1 MSSVTSSGRAARRV
15 PRGGGPVSRPEARS
29 LWRRAWSSPWTWR
42 LVTLIVFGGIWQGYS
57 TAAGSLLI
65 PTLTDTIKATFD
77 LLTGSEVYR
86 AFLVSNQAL
95 VIGFLISVVL
105 GIPIGLTAA
114 RFALAE
120 RILDPYVNIL
130 VVTPMAALIPI
141 LLMALGLGLPSRVIL
156 VVVFAIPMVI
166 VNSRAGVRQVDPE
179 LIEMSRSFG
188 ASEREIWRRIL
199 LPGALPAVMTG
210 IRLALGR
217 AITGMVIVE
226 LLMVS
231 VGIGN
236 LILRFRGFF
245 ESGPLYATVILVVFE
260 ALILVNAVRWLER
273 RVAPW
278 AQVARLAE

>member
-1 MSSVTSSGRAARRV
+1 MSSVSSSGRARSRV
-15 PRGGGPVSRPEARS
+15 PRGGGPAGRPEPRS
-29 LWRRAWSSPWTWR
+29 VWRRAWSSAWTWR
-42 LVTLIVFGGIWQGYS
+42 LLTLVVVAAVWQGYA

-65 PTLTDTIKATFD
+65 PTLSDTLKAVAD
-77 LLTGSEVYR
+77 LLTSSEVYR
-86 AFLVSNQAL
+86 AFLISNQAL
-95 VIGFLISVVL
+95 AVGFAVSVLL
-105 GIPIGLTAA
+105 GIPIGLATA
-114 RFALAE
+114 RFPLAE
-120 RILDPYVNIL
+120 RIIDPYTSIL

-141 LLMALGLGLPSRVIL
+141 LLMALGIGLASRVVL
-156 VVVFAIPMVI
+156 VVVFAIPMVV
-166 VNSRAGVRQVDPE
+166 VNSRAGVRQVDPA
-179 LIEMSRSFG
+179 LIEMARSFG

-260 ALILVNAVRWLER
+260 ALVLVNAVRWLER

>member
-1 MSSVTSSGRAARRV
+1 MTLVVVAAV
-15 PRGGGPVSRPEARS
+15 
-29 LWRRAWSSPWTWR
+29 
-42 LVTLIVFGGIWQGYS
+42 WQAYS

-65 PTLTDTIKATFD
+65 PTLTDTVKATFD
-77 LLTGSEVYR
+77 LLTGSEIYR

-95 VIGFLISVVL
+95 AIGFVVSVVL
-105 GIPIGLTAA
+105 GIPIGLAAA
-114 RFALAE
+114 RFRLAE
-120 RILDPYVNIL
+120 RIIDPYISIL

-141 LLMALGLGLPSRVIL
+141 LLIALGIGLPSRVVL
-156 VVVFAIPMVI
+156 VVVFAIPMVV
-166 VNSRAGVRQVDPE
+166 VNSRAGVRQVDPA
-179 LIEMSRSFG
+179 LIEMARSFG

-245 ESGPLYATVILVVFE
+245 ESGPLYAVVILVVFE

>member
-1 MSSVTSSGRAARRV
+1 MTLVVVAA
-15 PRGGGPVSRPEARS
+15 
-29 LWRRAWSSPWTWR
+29 
-42 LVTLIVFGGIWQGYS
+42 IWQAYS

-65 PTLTDTIKATFD
+65 PTLTDTIKAIFD
-77 LLTGSEVYR
+77 LLTGSDVYR

-95 VIGFLISVVL
+95 AIGFVASVVL
-105 GIPIGLTAA
+105 GIPIGLAAA
-114 RFALAE
+114 RFRLAE
-120 RILDPYVNIL
+120 RIIDPYISIL

-141 LLMALGLGLPSRVIL
+141 LLIALGLGLTSRVVL
-156 VVVFAIPMVI
+156 VVVFAIPMVV
-166 VNSRAGVRQVDPE
+166 VNSRAGVRQVDPA
-179 LIEMSRSFG
+179 LIEMARSFG

-245 ESGPLYATVILVVFE
+245 ESGPLYAVVILVVFE

>member
-1 MSSVTSSGRAARRV
+1 MSSVSSSGRAARRV
-15 PRGGGPVSRPEARS
+15 PRGGGPAGRPEARTF
-29 LWRRAWSSPWTWR
+29 WRRAWSSPWTWR
-42 LVTLIVFGGIWQGYS
+42 LVTLVVAAAIWQVYS

-65 PTLTDTIKATFD
+65 PTLTDTIKAVFD
-77 LLTGSEVYR
+77 LLTGSDIYR

-95 VIGFLISVVL
+95 AIGFVASVVL
-105 GIPIGLTAA
+105 GIPIGLAAA
-114 RFALAE
+114 RFRLAE
-120 RILDPYVNIL
+120 RIIDPYISIL

-141 LLMALGLGLPSRVIL
+141 LLIALGIGLPSRVVL
-156 VVVFAIPMVI
+156 VVVFAIPMVV
-166 VNSRAGVRQVDPE
+166 VNSRAGVRQVDPA
-179 LIEMSRSFG
+179 LIEMARSFG
-188 ASEREIWRRIL
+188 AGEREIWRRIL
-199 LPGALPAVMTG
+199 LPGALPAIMTG

-245 ESGPLYATVILVVFE
+245 ESGPLYAVVILVVLE